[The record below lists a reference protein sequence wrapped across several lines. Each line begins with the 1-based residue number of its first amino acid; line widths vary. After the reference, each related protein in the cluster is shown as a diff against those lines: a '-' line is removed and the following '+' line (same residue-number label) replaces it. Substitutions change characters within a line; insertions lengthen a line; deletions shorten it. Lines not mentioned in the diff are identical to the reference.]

1 MSTPGEIEIREAD
14 FSLGEEYESLR
25 RRAPE
30 AGACVVFTGLVRGEG
45 GLGSLDALALEHY
58 PGMAESSLSEVIARA
73 RARWPLHAVRV
84 IHRVGR
90 VARGEQIVLVGVAAA
105 HRAEAFAAAEFLM
118 DYLKTEAPI
127 WKKELGPAGERW
139 VECRS
144 RDAEAAARWSRD
156 ADGITTPHTP
166 ESP

>member
-1 MSTPGEIEIREAD
+1 MSGPPDIEIREAD
-14 FSLGEEYESLR
+14 FSLGEEYEALR
-25 RRAPE
+25 RRAPQ

-45 GLGSLDALALEHY
+45 GLGALDALELEHY
-58 PGMAESSLSEVIARA
+58 PDMAEASISAVVERA
-73 RARWPLHAVRV
+73 RSRWPVLAVRV

-90 VARGEQIVLVGVAAA
+90 VRSGEQIVLVGVASA

-139 VECRS
+139 VECRA
-144 RDAEAAARWSRD
+144 RDTEAAARWSRP
-156 ADGITTPHTP
+156 ADSQTSTHSPETP
-166 ESP
+166 

>member
-1 MSTPGEIEIREAD
+1 VSGFAEIEIRTSD
-14 FSLGEEYESLR
+14 FSLGEEYEALR
-25 RRAPE
+25 KRAPA

-45 GLGSLDALALEHY
+45 GLGALEALELEHY
-58 PGMAESSLSEVIARA
+58 PGMAEDSIAAVIERT
-73 RARWPLHAVRV
+73 RERWPVQAVRV

-90 VARGEQIVLVGVAAA
+90 VPCGEQIVLVGVAAP

-127 WKKELGPAGERW
+127 WKKELGPTGERW
-139 VECRS
+139 VECRA
-144 RDAEAAARWSRD
+144 RDAEAAARWSSG
-156 ADGITTPHTP
+156 ADTRTHTLPP